1 MISMYLATSFD
12 ILTDRAWRKQKSL
25 DSYPPCA
32 SAQACAVLSMAN
44 WQIRRPAEARH
55 MLAKAEALAPDIAPE
70 RGVDKFGG
78 WCTDWPIPRVEISEA
93 KALVQSQLSEEG
105 RHKP

>member
-12 ILTDRAWRKQKSL
+12 ILIDRAWRKQKWL

-32 SAQACAVLSMAN
+32 SAQACAVLSMAK
-44 WQIRRPAEARH
+44 WQIGRPVEARH
-55 MLAKAEALAPDIAPE
+55 MQAEALAPDIAPE

-78 WCTDWPIPRVEISEA
+78 GWIDWPITRVEISEA
-93 KALVQSQLSEEG
+93 KALVKSQLSEEG
-105 RHKP
+105 RNKP